1 MQADPKN
8 QNRKGE
14 LGCCI
19 DELED
24 YFMGENKY
32 NTSEDQLIRYYDDFI
47 NQTAY
52 CGCIWN
58 LFLKRYSVYWDS
70 AIQPQSRRG

>member
-32 NTSEDQLIRYYDDFI
+32 NTTEDQLIRYYDAFMD
-47 NQTAY
+47 QTAY
-52 CGCIWN
+52 
-58 LFLKRYSVYWDS
+58 
-70 AIQPQSRRG
+70 